1 MNKPSSLVPC
11 THGLLAHCVEEGP
24 NSNSRSADDPARGQE
39 SQGYVPWQ
47 DEAEPQSSDT
57 ESRSSAP
64 ALRGGPSGAAE
75 AKAVAL
81 PTQSLGFV
89 VEKDELEGF
98 PGRDVVRRRATAVFY
113 NACVAVLGRSGS
125 TPVTAPDRHRDSSQ
139 GRGRDARNPPN
150 ENVSRTPPPQ
160 HRAQRLYKIANFQ
173 AAHLGRE
180 AAHLG
185 RGSFA
190 EGAADAAAVRRVR
203 AYAPSPALC
212 CAGWATQRNE
222 RPPLW
227 RPAGGLE
234 VCSSPDPSSDR
245 SAP

>member
-1 MNKPSSLVPC
+1 MPQRRGASTLETPNAQRALSPQPPQLSHSPAPNNRVEPTIETDLRMNKPSSLVPC

-160 HRAQRLYKIANFQ
+160 HRAQRLYKN
-173 AAHLGRE
+173 RE
-180 AAHLG
+180 IP
-185 RGSFA
+185 S
-190 EGAADAAAVRRVR
+190 GAPWPWLLR
-203 AYAPSPALC
+203 
-212 CAGWATQRNE
+212 
-222 RPPLW
+222 
-227 RPAGGLE
+227 
-234 VCSSPDPSSDR
+234 
-245 SAP
+245 